1 MASLIEELITV
12 LKAEEVVYA
21 ELLPV
26 VEQKTQIIVR
36 NDLTALQKI
45 TQLEQMAVEKV
56 NALEHK
62 RDEVIVNMGVVL
74 NRDPRSLTLKKL
86 ILLLEKQP
94 KEQRELSLL
103 HDSLSTILKNLSD
116 ANLRNQSLIEQSLEM
131 IEFNMNLIQSTRMS
145 PGSGSYTKSAYEND
159 APAWQTGMFDAR
171 Q

>member
-12 LKAEEVVYA
+12 LKAEEAVYK

-45 TQLEQMAVEKV
+45 TEQEQLAIEKV
-56 NALEHK
+56 NSLEHK

-74 NRDPRSLTLKKL
+74 SRDPRSLTLRKL
-86 ILLLEKQP
+86 ISLLDRQP
-94 KEQRELSLL
+94 KEQNELARL
-103 HDSLSTILKNLSD
+103 HDSLTAILKNLSN
-116 ANLRNQSLIEQSLEM
+116 ANLRNQTLIEQSLEM

-145 PGSGSYTKSAYEND
+145 PGSGSYTKSACEND
-159 APAWQTGMFDAR
+159 APVWQTGMFDAR

>member
-12 LKAEEVVYA
+12 LKQEEAIYR

-26 VEQKTQIIVR
+26 VEQKTQIIIR

-45 TQLEQMAVEKV
+45 TEQEQLAIEKV
-56 NALEHK
+56 TSLEHK

-74 NRDPRSLTLKKL
+74 SRDPRTLTLKKL
-86 ILLLEKQP
+86 IGLLDRQP
-94 KEQRELSLL
+94 KEQKELTLL
-103 HDSLSTILKNLSD
+103 HDSLTAILKNLSN

-145 PGSGSYTKSAYEND
+145 PGSGNYTKNACENS
-159 APAWQTGMFDAR
+159 APAGQTGMFDAR